1 MTSPPA
7 SHRFAFAFA
16 CAFPPLYVI
25 ALFRDL
31 ALFTVYPSLGVVLWG
46 THHSRDVADPALS
59 FLAPEMYWY
68 GWTATAAIGALAVG
82 LVISLLPGQWTRWVW
97 PVGLWAFPVLGML
110 GCIDFELPW
119 LRR

>member
-59 FLAPEMYWY
+59 FWRRKCTGTAGPQRRRSERLRSASSSPCCPANGLDGY
-68 GWTATAAIGALAVG
+68 GQSDCGRFR
-82 LVISLLPGQWTRWVW
+82 S
-97 PVGLWAFPVLGML
+97 
-110 GCIDFELPW
+110 
-119 LRR
+119 